1 MAGRPLD
8 RGGGSYCGRHAMDLL
23 GSILEHAFVGEQ
35 ISANPARRVKKA
47 RSPRREEVQPL
58 SARTIDAMRVALDG
72 RDATLISILAYA
84 GLRPGEALGLRWG
97 DVREQT
103 CLSSERS
110 RSGRSPTQTHASTAP
125 SASCRRWPRT
135 CGCGAWPPAGP
146 AMPTL
151 CSRARKVDP
160 GRRLPTSP
168 GAGGRSIGRR
178 RPPVWPTLAHT
189 TCATASLRS
198 SPPSRGTQRHLRG
211 APARSRRTP
220 DVDPLRACDR

>member
-1 MAGRPLD
+1 MRDFVPVK
-8 RGGGSYCGRHAMDLL
+8 RSVYGG
-23 GSILEHAFVGEQ
+23 ET
-35 ISANPARRVKKA
+35 SASR
-47 RSPRREEVQPL
+47 L
-58 SARTIDAMRVALDG
+58 
-72 RDATLISILAYA
+72 
-84 GLRPGEALGLRWG
+84 
-97 DVREQT
+97 

-168 GAGGRSIGRR
+168 GAGGRSSGDAGRR
-178 RPPVWPTLAHT
+178 SGPRSPNDLRHSF
-189 TCATASLRS
+189 ASLLLHEGRS
-198 SPPSRGTQRHLRG
+198 VIYVARQLGHDARLTLTHYGHVIDELEEQPRITAESAIADARLAVHVGASAVVQDLGPEKAQPTPGRAAGQGDHRSAAGSGLYLRRVD
-211 APARSRRTP
+211 ARTRQP
-220 DVDPLRACDR
+220 